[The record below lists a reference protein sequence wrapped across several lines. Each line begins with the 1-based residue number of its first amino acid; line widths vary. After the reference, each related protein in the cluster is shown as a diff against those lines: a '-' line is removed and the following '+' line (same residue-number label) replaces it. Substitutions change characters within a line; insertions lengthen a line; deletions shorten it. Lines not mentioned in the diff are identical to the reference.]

1 MPHKD
6 GEGMGSGTCGQR
18 KVQLGDTCG
27 DVDDGCRRA
36 DDGMAEEEN
45 EVLIA
50 HYPSIL
56 TIHSVMMNNV
66 DTDST

>member
-1 MPHKD
+1 
-6 GEGMGSGTCGQR
+6 MGKEWGREPAGSAKCSSGILAGT
-18 KVQLGDTCG
+18 LMI
-27 DVDDGCRRA
+27 GCRRA

>member
-27 DVDDGCRRA
+27 DVDDSCRRA

-45 EVLIA
+45 GGWWKVRTGRSGDAEFWSDI
-50 HYPSIL
+50 
-56 TIHSVMMNNV
+56 
-66 DTDST
+66 